1 METKHTQ
8 GEWKVSEQSNYQ
20 FAITSQNHA
29 ICFIPKASP
38 NVEANAKL
46 IASAPDLL
54 DALLSAL
61 PYLHKGTRIKAEL
74 AINKATN

>member
-8 GEWKVSEQSNYQ
+8 GEWAITEQSNYQ

-46 IASAPDLL
+46 IANAPLML
-54 DALLSAL
+54 EALLKIQSRTDL
-61 PYLHKGTRIKAEL
+61 FPF
-74 AINKATN
+74 INEVIQKATN